1 MTVIICPNIG
11 TETKMR
17 IAKTE
22 IKGIAI
28 HSHLIPAMELGGIK
42 VDEKRY
48 YNVSVKIGGEWK
60 KTHRYNS
67 MEEAESTYR
76 EIEYAWKG
84 NNMTSDGV
92 CYDKSTKHA

>member
-42 VDEKRY
+42 VDENY
-48 YNVSVKIGGEWK
+48 IPSGNVTLYAKWNLFDGWFFENK
-60 KTHRYNS
+60 D
-67 MEEAESTYR
+67 TYTT
-76 EIEYAWKG
+76 KG
-84 NNMTSDGV
+84 DI
-92 CYDKSTKHA
+92 